1 MKLTVDMG
9 DDEARELL
17 KQQRPGETYREFFL
31 RLGGVDAP
39 KRKAGRPSRFLTS
52 LDIMGRPGF
61 IPATDGSVAKK
72 ELAEVHDTWQY
83 KKPKKEGE

>member
-1 MKLTVDMG
+1 MG

-39 KRKAGRPSRFLTS
+39 RRKAGRPSRFLTS
-52 LDIMGRPGF
+52 LDIMGRPGS
-61 IPATDGSVAKK
+61 IITTDGSESEKAT
-72 ELAEVHDTWQY
+72 AETYDTWKY